1 LHTLIPKT
9 VIPKTVMPRI
19 ATPRISIL
27 HIPAPRIPATRLVAA
42 LLVALLAAGSL
53 TACDSLPSFMS
64 FPPQVR
70 GNKVD
75 NEVLGQ
81 LVPGTST
88 RADVTALI
96 GSPTAKATFDDNTWL
111 YIGEVTRPVI
121 AATNTVLEQQ
131 VILLTFD
138 GGGVLRDISRRS
150 EGDAVP
156 VAVVS
161 RATPAP
167 GNEATIMQQLL
178 GNVGKFSP
186 SPTDSG
192 RGKQG
197 GATNPGNF

>member
-1 LHTLIPKT
+1 
-9 VIPKTVMPRI
+9 M
-19 ATPRISIL
+19 A
-27 HIPAPRIPATRLVAA
+27 
-42 LLVALLAAGSL
+42 
-53 TACDSLPSFMS
+53 

-75 NEVLGQ
+75 PDLLAQ
-81 LVPGTST
+81 LVPGTSS
-88 RADVTALI
+88 RADVIALI

-121 AATNTVLEQQ
+121 AATNTVLDQQ
-131 VILLTFD
+131 VVVLTFD
-138 GGGVLRDISRRS
+138 GSGVLRTVERKNQDDS
-150 EGDAVP
+150 VP

-167 GNEATIMQQLL
+167 GNDASFLQQLI

-186 SPTDSG
+186 TQTDTS
-192 RGKQG
+192 RSRQG

>member
-1 LHTLIPKT
+1 
-9 VIPKTVMPRI
+9 MPTI
-19 ATPRISIL
+19 
-27 HIPAPRIPATRLVAA
+27 RLLA
-42 LLVALLAAGSL
+42 LLVVASL
-53 TACDSLPSFMS
+53 TACESLPSFMR

-75 NEVLGQ
+75 EEVLAQ
-81 LVPGTST
+81 LVAGTST

-96 GSPTAKATFDDNTWL
+96 GSPTAKATFDDNTWI

-121 AATNTVLEQQ
+121 AATNVVLDQQ
-131 VILLTFD
+131 VVLLTFD
-138 GGGVLRDISRRS
+138 DGGVLRGISRRTQ
-150 EGDAVP
+150 GDAVP

-167 GNEATIMQQLL
+167 GNEASFMQQLL

-186 SPTDSG
+186 TPIDSG
-192 RGKQG
+192 RNKQG

>member
-1 LHTLIPKT
+1 L
-9 VIPKTVMPRI
+9 R
-19 ATPRISIL
+19 TPT
-27 HIPAPRIPATRLVAA
+27 TRL
-42 LLVALLAAGSL
+42 LLCLVALTLS
-53 TACDSLPSFMS
+53 ACESMPAFMR

-75 NEVLGQ
+75 EEVLSQ

-138 GGGVLRDISRRS
+138 GGGVLRDIARKSQ
-150 EGDAVP
+150 GDAVP
-156 VAVVS
+156 VTVVS

-167 GNEATIMQQLL
+167 GNEASILQQLL

-186 SPTDSG
+186 TPTDTG
-192 RGKQG
+192 RTKQG

>member
-1 LHTLIPKT
+1 MTPDRSQHGTSPRRLIPPREFR
-9 VIPKTVMPRI
+9 VPEDRRLRMP
-19 ATPRISIL
+19 TS
-27 HIPAPRIPATRLVAA
+27 RLLA
-42 LLVALLAAGSL
+42 LLLAAMLGG
-53 TACDSLPSFMS
+53 CDSLPSFMS

-75 NEVLGQ
+75 EEVLSQ

-96 GSPTAKATFDDNTWL
+96 GSPTTKATFDDNTWI

-121 AATNTVLEQQ
+121 AATNAVLDQQ
-131 VILLTFD
+131 VVLLTFD
-138 GGGVLRDISRRS
+138 DGGVLRGISRRS
-150 EGDAVP
+150 QGDAVP
-156 VAVVS
+156 VAVVT

-167 GNEATIMQQLL
+167 GNEASFMQQLL

-186 SPTDSG
+186 TPTDTG
-192 RGKQG
+192 RGRQG

>member
-1 LHTLIPKT
+1 
-9 VIPKTVMPRI
+9 MPTIR
-19 ATPRISIL
+19 PCL
-27 HIPAPRIPATRLVAA
+27 P
-42 LLVALLAAGSL
+42 LVALLLAVLLAGCESMP
-53 TACDSLPSFMS
+53 AFMR

-75 NEVLGQ
+75 EEVLGQ

-121 AATNTVLEQQ
+121 AATNTVLDQQ
-131 VILLTFD
+131 VVVLTFD
-138 GGGVLRDISRRS
+138 GGGVLRDISRKS
-150 EGDAVP
+150 QGDAVP
-156 VAVVS
+156 VTVVS

-167 GNEATIMQQLL
+167 GNEATLLQQLL

-186 SPTDSG
+186 TPTDSG

>member
-1 LHTLIPKT
+1 MPPARLIG
-9 VIPKTVMPRI
+9 
-19 ATPRISIL
+19 L
-27 HIPAPRIPATRLVAA
+27 
-42 LLVALLAAGSL
+42 LLAASL

-75 NEVLGQ
+75 SDVLAQ

-96 GSPTAKATFDDNTWL
+96 GSPTTKATFDDNTWI
-111 YIGEVTRPVI
+111 YIGEVTKPVI
-121 AATNTVLEQQ
+121 AATNEVLDQQ
-131 VILLTFD
+131 VVLLTFD
-138 GGGVLRDISRRS
+138 DGGVLRGIARRS
-150 EGDAVP
+150 QGDAVP

-167 GNEATIMQQLL
+167 GNEASFMQQLL

-186 SPTDSG
+186 SPTDNG